1 MRKLSHLL
9 FLGTCWL
16 TAGLRAETPINLTLA
31 EALATAERTSLQVL
45 IGREAVNQAVEAALQ
60 QRSNLL
66 PQVTLDATQ
75 RRSRTASVGGA
86 LVSSGINNRFD
97 AQLNG
102 RLDLL
107 NPQRIATYKAAT
119 YAEAVARLGEEQT
132 REIVLATVAT
142 TYFTHLRNLRR
153 TEVLDANITRAN
165 SLLQLARNQLN
176 AGVATQIDVTRAEAQ
191 LAIDEQARLQQ
202 DTLLQSSELQLK
214 QLLAFD
220 LSRPLQLAEFN
231 VRRREPSAY
240 TASLEEAAFDL
251 RADLRGARK
260 LLEQNELE
268 VRAARFSRLPSF
280 ALIGSYGYA
289 TAEAFD
295 DNETKVWSGS
305 VALSLPVFDSARSRA
320 LTNIAL
326 SRRRAQEL
334 RLQNLETEISAE
346 LRLARQDAA
355 SRLAQINV
363 AEKGFR
369 LAQEELTLAG
379 RRFEQGVADNRELI
393 EAQNRLAAAS
403 DNLIEAGYRYNL
415 SRLELARATGR
426 VRAILDEQAE

>member
-9 FLGTCWL
+9 FLGSLCAA
-16 TAGLRAETPINLTLA
+16 AGLRAEAPIVLTFA
-31 EALATAERTSLQVL
+31 DALATAEQTSLQVL
-45 IGREAVNQAVEAALQ
+45 IGRETVNQAVAAALQ

-66 PQVTLDATQ
+66 PQVTLDAAQ

-97 AQLNG
+97 AQLNA

-107 NPQRIATYKAAT
+107 NPQRVATYKAAT
-119 YAEAVARLGEEQT
+119 YAEAVARLGQEEV
-132 REIVLATVAT
+132 REVVQAAVAT

-153 TEVLDANITRAN
+153 TEVLDANIARAR
-165 SLLQLARNQLN
+165 SLVQLATNQLN

-191 LAIDEQARLQQ
+191 LAIEEQARLQQ
-202 DTLLQSSELQLK
+202 DTLVQSSDLQLK
-214 QLLAFD
+214 QLLALD
-220 LSRPLQLAEFN
+220 LARPLHLQEFN
-231 VRRREPSAY
+231 VRRAEPAAY
-240 TASLEEAAFDL
+240 TASLAGVTLEQ

-268 VRAARFSRLPSF
+268 VRAARFSRLPSL

-289 TAEAFD
+289 SAEAFD
-295 DNETKVWSGS
+295 NNETKIWSGS
-305 VALSLPVFDSARSRA
+305 LAMSLPVFDSARSRA
-320 LTNIAL
+320 LTGIAL

-334 RLQNLETEISAE
+334 RLQNLETEINAE

-369 LAQEELTLAG
+369 LAEEELTLAG

-393 EAQNRLAAAS
+393 EAQNRLAAAA
-403 DNLIEAGYRYNL
+403 DNRIEAGYRYNL
-415 SRLELARATGR
+415 SRVELARATGR
-426 VRAILDEQAE
+426 VGAILEEQTE

>member
-16 TAGLRAETPINLTLA
+16 TAGLRAEAPINLTLA

-45 IGREAVNQAVEAALQ
+45 VGRETVNQAVEAALQ

-220 LSRPLQLAEFN
+220 LGRPLQLAEFN

-240 TASLEEAAFDL
+240 TASLEEAAFGL

-295 DNETKVWSGS
+295 NNETNVWSGS